1 MVCRV
6 VRGVRYDGVGKGR
19 FPIYGS
25 SNVCG
30 GSLYGNV
37 TVVQCMVFFCFLCKL

>member
-1 MVCRV
+1 VVCGV
-6 VRGVRYDGVGKGR
+6 VGGVRYDGVGKRR

-25 SNVCG
+25 SNVYG

-37 TVVQCMVFFCFLCKL
+37 KVVQCMVFFYFHCKL